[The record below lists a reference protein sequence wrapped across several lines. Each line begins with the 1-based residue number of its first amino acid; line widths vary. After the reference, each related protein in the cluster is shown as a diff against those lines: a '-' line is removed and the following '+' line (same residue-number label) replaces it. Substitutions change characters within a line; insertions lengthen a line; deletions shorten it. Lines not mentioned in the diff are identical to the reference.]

1 MELHIVGRHVEITD
15 RFRNHVDSKLTK
27 ISQFDAK
34 AQDLHITVNRHHAGK
49 GLIGSDRVELT
60 LICPGHTYR
69 AESDG
74 EDKYGAFDLAF
85 GHLIDQMRK
94 NKDKQKVHRGGAHR
108 PLSVHEASA
117 HAFSEVDIEP
127 ASAEAIERVATGS
140 TRTTG
145 PVDRAS

>member
-1 MELHIVGRHVEITD
+1 MELHIVGRHIEITD
-15 RFRNHVDSKLTK
+15 RFRNHVDSKIIK

-34 AQDLHITVNRHHAGK
+34 AQDLHVTVNRHHAGK
-49 GLIGSDRVELT
+49 GLIGSDRVEIT
-60 LICPGHTYR
+60 LVCPGHTYR

-94 NKDKQKVHRGGAHR
+94 NKDKQKIHRGGAHR

-127 ASAEAIERVATGS
+127 ASAEAIERVSTGS
-140 TRTTG
+140 TRTVG

>member
-1 MELHIVGRHVEITD
+1 MELHIVGRHIEITD
-15 RFRNHVDSKLTK
+15 RFRNHVDTK
-27 ISQFDAK
+27 IVKITQFDAK

-60 LICPGHTYR
+60 LVCPGHTYR

-94 NKDKQKVHRGGAHR
+94 NKDKQKVH
-108 PLSVHEASA
+108 EASA

-127 ASAEAIERVATGS
+127 ASAEVIERVATGP
-140 TRTTG
+140 TRTLG